1 MSTAVAKHQPTT
13 PPAPIRAL
21 APTNIDEL
29 VTLANIYYHAGV
41 GPKNCNRPEGVA
53 AIIAAGMEVGLK
65 PGQSLSS
72 LYMVNGKIVMYG
84 DAPLALVRGSGLLES
99 IRETLEGDGDN
110 RTGVCIAKRKGDA
123 HETTR
128 RFSLGEARKA
138 GLLLKG
144 GKPGPWDVY
153 TDRMLMLRA
162 RGWLIRDLFGDV
174 LAGFQIAEE
183 VEDYAAV
190 PQVAI
195 QPTPVVT
202 ATAPA
207 IVDATPKAQMV
218 DEGQTY
224 KIKQNL
230 PDWFACQ
237 GVDPKADPKKAGAIW
252 ADYLRKR
259 FNVSSAK
266 DLTASQADELIET
279 MIDTAHKQNET
290 AAGMF
295 GVEQVALPKTE
306 EAIQPGEEAAGE

>member
-1 MSTAVAKHQPTT
+1 MSSALAKINPQANAIANQPTT
-13 PPAPIRAL
+13 APIRAL
-21 APTNIDEL
+21 TPTSIDEL

-41 GPKNCNRPEGVA
+41 GPRGCNRPEGVA

-65 PGQSLSS
+65 PGQALSS

-84 DAPLALVRGSGLLES
+84 DAPLALVRGSGMLDS
-99 IRETLEGDGDN
+99 IRETVEGDGDN
-110 RTGVCIAKRKGDA
+110 RTGICVAKRKGDA

-128 RFSLGEARKA
+128 RFSLGEARRA
-138 GLLLKG
+138 GLLMKG

-162 RGWLIRDLFGDV
+162 RGWLVRDLFGDV

-183 VEDYAAV
+183 VEDYDST
-190 PQVAI
+190 PAI
-195 QPTPVVT
+195 QPV
-202 ATAPA
+202 ANAPTLPA
-207 IVDATPKAQMV
+207 VQLV

-230 PDWFACQ
+230 PDWFAAQ
-237 GVDPKADPKKAGAIW
+237 GIDPKADAKRAGAAW
-252 ADYLRKR
+252 VEYLKGR

-266 DLTASQADELIET
+266 ELTRNQADELIET
-279 MIDTAHKQNET
+279 MLDTSHKQNET

-295 GVEQVALPKTE
+295 GVEQTTPPTPGDDAT
-306 EAIQPGEEAAGE
+306 PGEVVAGE